1 MAYNLTPTEVTTIWN
16 RLQVGET
23 YNRKT
28 LKEPMERALLLYK
41 GEQWPN
47 LKVRQKYARFTAN
60 YTMHVVETR
69 VATIAFRYPRFVL
82 TPVTQPGEDEEPI
95 AQAAIKCSW
104 REGSVQDELRRV
116 AKDEEMYGGGVWQ
129 TGGRF
134 EKE

>member
-47 LKVRQKYARFTAN
+47 LKVRQKYAG
-60 YTMHVVETR
+60 
-69 VATIAFRYPRFVL
+69 
-82 TPVTQPGEDEEPI
+82 Q
-95 AQAAIKCSW
+95 
-104 REGSVQDELRRV
+104 
-116 AKDEEMYGGGVWQ
+116 
-129 TGGRF
+129 
-134 EKE
+134 